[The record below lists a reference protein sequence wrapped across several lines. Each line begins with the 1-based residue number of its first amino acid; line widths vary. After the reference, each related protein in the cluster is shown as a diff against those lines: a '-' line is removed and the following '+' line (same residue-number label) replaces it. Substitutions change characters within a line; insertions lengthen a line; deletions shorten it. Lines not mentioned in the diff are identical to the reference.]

1 MYSSFWGPNWLAQAG
16 ETIENKEQDF
26 LECMTGFDKVKG
38 VKEKHQQR
46 LTGSMD
52 PLTVLDGSAK
62 QIDDPTCLNH
72 LSEGG
77 GHYDGNIADLYAGFD
92 GPDGDG
98 YIGNAPPESNG
109 PTTGGIIQ
117 DVQKSLVQPWND
129 VTPVTTDPSPQ

>member
-1 MYSSFWGPNWLAQAG
+1 MYNNFWGPNWLAQAG
-16 ETIENKEQDF
+16 ETIENKRQDF
-26 LECMTGFDKVKG
+26 AEWLTGFDKVKG

-62 QIDDPTCLNH
+62 QIDDPTWLNH

-77 GHYDGNIADLYAGFD
+77 GHYYGNIADLYAGFD

-98 YIGNAPPESNG
+98 YLGMTMPPP

-117 DVQKSLVQPWND
+117 DVQKSLMQPWSD
-129 VTPVTTDPSPQ
+129 VTPVTTDPAPQ